1 MAMHPTAR
9 EAFRQLG
16 QLGVRV
22 VASAVEGGLEVI
34 HEAIAD
40 GAQEVLTRV
49 NRARATAR
57 GIGRDRYEGE
67 ASATVSDP
75 QPKEQEKR

>member
-16 QLGVRV
+16 RLGVRV
-22 VASAVEGGLEVI
+22 VASAVEGGLEVV

-57 GIGRDRYEGE
+57 GIGRDRYPGE
-67 ASATVSDP
+67 ATATVSDP
-75 QPKEQEKR
+75 LRDRKEKE